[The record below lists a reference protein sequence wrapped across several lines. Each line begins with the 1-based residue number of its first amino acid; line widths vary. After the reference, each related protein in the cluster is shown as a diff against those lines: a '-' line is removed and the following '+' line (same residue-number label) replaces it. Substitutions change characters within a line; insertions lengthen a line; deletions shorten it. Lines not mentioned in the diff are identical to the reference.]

1 MPGNESQ
8 LAADLA
14 NAEVRLALL
23 EQQFLSLIIS
33 LGAATQML
41 TMVNSAGNN

>member
-14 NAEVRLALL
+14 NAEARLALL
-23 EQQFLSLIIS
+23 EQRLLTLMVS

-41 TMVNSAGNN
+41 TMVNSAGNS